1 MDKIAS
7 APEIGSDNLED
18 NNNNITYSAPTSTP
32 STVVD
37 L

>member
-1 MDKIAS
+1 MDIAS
-7 APEIGSDNLED
+7 AREKESDNLED
-18 NNNNITYSAPTSTP
+18 NNNNTTYPATTSIP

>member
-7 APEIGSDNLED
+7 APEKESDNLED
-18 NNNNITYSAPTSTP
+18 NNNITYPATTAIP